1 MTFKEFFEIE
11 PIQKNSLIVFVF
23 VFFVS
28 FLQLYL
34 FKNDFLLETDLVKIF
49 LSFSISICWVASEIP
64 TYFLFIA
71 SRNDKYKAKG
81 IDLNLILDRVIIGFG
96 LSLIFW
102 MVSITYIAFEFDLTL
117 RVFIRVSLGWMFL
130 KTLYWFLSW
139 IKHDL
144 NNKKNN
150 T

>member
-11 PIQKNSLIVFVF
+11 PIQKNSLIVFLF

-49 LSFSISICWVASEIP
+49 LSFAVSICWVASEIP

-102 MVSITYIAFEFDLTL
+102 MVTITYIAFEFDFTL
-117 RVFIRVSLGWMFL
+117 RVFIRTSLGWMIL
-130 KTLYWFLSW
+130 KTLFWFLKW
-139 IKHDL
+139 IKYDF
-144 NNKKNN
+144 NNKKDK